1 MYRIVL
7 CSPVI
12 SKIKY
17 CWYRNSK
24 TAMRKNKGKT
34 KKKIRFLQ
42 IFYRIPFFFPSPPS
56 LFFLFYEIIIFH
68 TKNKPDCNPL

>member
-34 KKKIRFLQ
+34 KKKNK
-42 IFYRIPFFFPSPPS
+42 IFTDLLSHS
-56 LFFLFYEIIIFH
+56 LFFPFS
-68 TKNKPDCNPL
+68 PLPFFSFLRNYNFPY